1 MRNAT
6 KLAVGLVLS
15 ALALGF
21 SLPSATA
28 GFYHPRGILTALN
41 EAITIYLSPGSPGY
55 YTYNLILA
63 IMPPWYFVQD
73 LTQFDTVTLKMR
85 LVTQEGITCCWQAR
99 PAPNQPTLLQDT
111 FQWTNVVIE
120 EDEEGGVVGAVQYAT
135 VTFVIEFTTRRG
147 FYLLYLEAEATAGDT
162 VFRGF
167 DQVPV
172 NVKMSLSEC
181 GLFSCNT

>member
-1 MRNAT
+1 MRNAA
-6 KLAVGLVLS
+6 KLSVGLLLS
-15 ALALGF
+15 ALALGLT
-21 SLPSATA
+21 LPTATA
-28 GFYHPRGILTALN
+28 GFYHSRGILTALN
-41 EAITIYLSPGSPGY
+41 ENITIYLSPGSPGY
-55 YTYNLILA
+55 YTHQLVLV
-63 IMPPWYFVQD
+63 IMPPWYFVPD
-73 LTQFDTVTLKMR
+73 LYKFDTVTLKMR

-99 PAPNQPTLLQDT
+99 SAPNQPTLVQDT
-111 FQWTNVVIE
+111 FQWTDVVIG
-120 EDEEGGVVGAVQYAT
+120 EDGDGGIVGAVQYAT